1 MDAYLYRLRGFDFED
16 ECNDEY
22 AHLMETK
29 LTTVL
34 AMEYGYFNVGMNYM
48 EIYPYATMGIPSKPI
63 LVFNGKE
70 QKSPD
75 GYSLIIPYQNKK
87 MAKEL
92 FSKWLSSLGYK
103 NAAKAVKENDVTHL
117 NRISCPIT
125 KDDKLYAKRLDKTKT
140 EERITHIMSQVTKN
154 KHDE

>member
-1 MDAYLYRLRGFDFED
+1 MDAYLYRLRDFNFGD
-16 ECNDEY
+16 KDDDEY

-29 LTTVL
+29 LTNVL

-48 EIYPYATMGIPSKPI
+48 EIYPHATMGIPSKPI

-75 GYSLIIPYQNKK
+75 GYSLLIPFQSRR

-117 NRISCPIT
+117 NRISCSIT

-140 EERITHIMSQVTKN
+140 EKRITHIMNDSVN
-154 KHDE
+154 SFV